1 MGAGAMM
8 QFDLEIDGSRFFPL
22 GVVSAMIGV
31 DASLVAGW
39 LRLEPAA
46 APAFMRGVTWVD
58 DPISG
63 QLFVSED
70 SLTALRVGAASL
82 RNEHAM

>member
-1 MGAGAMM
+1 MEAGAMM
-8 QFDLEIDGSRFFPL
+8 QFDLEIDGDRFLPL
-22 GVVSAMIGV
+22 SVVSEMFGV

-39 LRLEPAA
+39 LRLEPAT

-63 QLFVSED
+63 LLFVSED
-70 SLTALRVGAASL
+70 SLTALRVGIASL